1 MLFVENS
8 TVPLASWSVVVPTY
22 PIINPLVEGCVW
34 YTELLSKTS
43 NWELWLVFWPVRK
56 PLSFVSTNYM
66 HLKLHIMVQFTCGR
80 LSFAS
85 PLPPTCNTEPF
96 HLIPDPPPKCCI
108 VMAIPVLVT
117 DLSHAQCVVRT
128 IKSVTYDL
136 IRYNMHQYRSRTTC
150 H

>member
-1 MLFVENS
+1 MLFGKYS
-8 TVPLASWSVVVPTY
+8 TVPLASWSMLVTSY
-22 PIINPLVEGCVW
+22 PIINSLVECCIGD
-34 YTELLSKTS
+34 TELLGKTS
-43 NWELWLVFWPVRK
+43 NWELWLVFWPVWK

-66 HLKLHIMVQFTCGR
+66 HLKLHLMVQFTRWR

-85 PLPPTCNTEPF
+85 LLSPTCNTKPF
-96 HLIPDPPPKCCI
+96 HLIPDPPAKCCV
-108 VMAIPVLVT
+108 VMTFPVLVT
-117 DLSHAQCVVRT
+117 YLSHPKLVCRT